1 MLRLGGSGSLGP
13 LLRVGCAASAGPN
26 LWVSAVV
33 LARPG
38 PLIPPAIPVIR
49 PSIGSQAGLQT
60 MCAIESNLTKATI
73 IYSNP
78 ALALPLTYIMNTDFM
93 HDTEYVEI
101 CGNKTV
107 IELISALAG
116 IFDKHDIR

>member
-1 MLRLGGSGSLGP
+1 
-13 LLRVGCAASAGPN
+13 
-26 LWVSAVV
+26 
-33 LARPG
+33 
-38 PLIPPAIPVIR
+38 
-49 PSIGSQAGLQT
+49 

-73 IYSNP
+73 IYSIFS
-78 ALALPLTYIMNTDFM
+78 LLFTYIMNTDFM
-93 HDTEYVEI
+93 HDTEYVKI